1 MDPLVRVRVQERLS
15 GEAYSYSADV
25 WAFGI
30 IMLELASGSYPYP
43 KPNSYFE
50 LLGAI
55 MDKPP
60 PTLPEGKAF
69 SDGLGEFLGL
79 CLDKTAPRRLS
90 AKDLLKHPWL
100 RSQPP
105 ALLSDRSAS
114 SESSRHDRS
123 SPSPFERS
131 RSSVKEFEI
140 SSAIAGMTLGDAS
153 Q

>member
-1 MDPLVRVRVQERLS
+1 M
-15 GEAYSYSADV
+15 
-25 WAFGI
+25 
-30 IMLELASGSYPYP
+30 GS
-43 KPNSYFE
+43 
-50 LLGAI
+50 
-55 MDKPP
+55 
-60 PTLPEGKAF
+60 
-69 SDGLGEFLGL
+69 GLGEFLGL